1 MKALWKGPDIKD
13 NMKNW
18 WKDDEVI
25 EAVTK
30 LSDPILSEESGTVI
44 IENFAKKYT
53 FFGLMAKQEQKE
65 KLINL
70 FAGLFQKATDKRKG
84 QYSGII
90 KFVDRQDSIRKAIG
104 SASKELRELRKSG
117 ASQTDKDYV
126 NYSSQ
131 LKWNTRVFDQ
141 RTKLTEYVC
150 EEPVFLE
157 QKIGYQAR
165 LIYSYIE

>member
-1 MKALWKGPDIKD
+1 
-13 NMKNW
+13 
-18 WKDDEVI
+18 
-25 EAVTK
+25 
-30 LSDPILSEESGTVI
+30 
-44 IENFAKKYT
+44 
-53 FFGLMAKQEQKE
+53 MAKQEQKE